1 MRRYFFQTTNWMVAV
16 AILCQGVAH
25 AETVIQPKK
34 EASLFRHSTYPAAW
48 TAAQES
54 NRPILIYVS
63 MPRCPHCVKMVDQ
76 TFGRPAVED
85 LVSGSFETV
94 YAGRYTHAELVK
106 KLQVK
111 WYPTTV
117 LVSPNNKVL
126 DVIEGYVD
134 AAKFKHHLQTGLA
147 AAGTASQTR

>member
-1 MRRYFFQTTNWMVAV
+1 MRRYLFQTMNWMVALV
-16 AILCQGVAH
+16 ILCQGVAY
-25 AETVIQPKK
+25 AETVSQSKK
-34 EASLFRHSTYPAAW
+34 APLFRHSSYPAAW

-63 MPRCPHCVKMVDQ
+63 MPQCPHCEKMVNK
-76 TFGRPAVED
+76 TFERRSIKD

-106 KLQVK
+106 KLSVK

-134 AAKFKHHLQTGLA
+134 AAKFKRHLQTGLA
-147 AAGTASQTR
+147 AVGTDSQTR